1 MLSSGIDDYVNPTP
15 SLNLTAKP
23 VDPGIAPGKEN
34 AQKRLSDDSYLF
46 PENLAED
53 QTADDSNEVPD
64 LDEDNPELLIDVTKE
79 FGPSTE
85 EIDPL
90 LPLQGNSTPKTYFA
104 TLNDDTNSHGDNA
117 DQPHRHRKLLHD
129 SRRHD
134 HRDQFQLFSAH
145 LNQTQRF
152 PVRGQTPKL
161 ACPHQHRPGIFCAT
175 LTSTTPEIIND
186 FTLMCDTYELALM
199 CESRND
205 RHVML
210 MCDAICTCANVQE

>member
-15 SLNLTAKP
+15 SLNLPAKP

-64 LDEDNPELLIDVTKE
+64 LDEDNPELLIDVAKE

-90 LPLQGNSTPKTYFA
+90 LPLQEI
-104 TLNDDTNSHGDNA
+104 
-117 DQPHRHRKLLHD
+117 LL
-129 SRRHD
+129 
-134 HRDQFQLFSAH
+134 
-145 LNQTQRF
+145 
-152 PVRGQTPKL
+152 P
-161 ACPHQHRPGIFCAT
+161 RP
-175 LTSTTPEIIND
+175 
-186 FTLMCDTYELALM
+186 ALP
-199 CESRND
+199 
-205 RHVML
+205 L
-210 MCDAICTCANVQE
+210 